1 MTRHLPPCTALA
13 AALLYSACSTPPPMD
28 VCVPECSSGYRCVD
42 ARCVPNA
49 KPGEDAGE
57 IIIGPSADAGG
68 STSTVSNPFDPTN
81 ASKDTDCD
89 GLSDQDEFSTVFPGG
104 LKTNPDKADT
114 DGDGILDGVE
124 MGKTASVASSCASF
138 TGDADP
144 SSTTSPVNADS
155 DGDGV
160 QDGAEDKDRD
170 GKVGPGESD
179 PRNPDTDNDGLKDGL
194 ELSTGT
200 SPTDRD
206 TDKDGIPDGAEDVD
220 RDGQADPTE
229 TDPRK
234 ADSDGDGCLDGQED
248 KNWNHRVDTG
258 ETNPLLATDC
268 GPALGRDSDCDGLSD
283 SEEAARGTNPG
294 QLDSDGDGLADGLEA
309 GVTTNPDPG
318 NCTAFVADADP
329 ASRTDPLR
337 VDSDC
342 DGVKDGDEDKNK
354 NGKVDLGEPD
364 PNRRD
369 TDGDG
374 LTDGVET
381 GVGANPDP
389 ARCPNV
395 VLDADAGKSK
405 SDPTN
410 PDADGDGIADGAED
424 SNQNGRWD
432 TGELNPLDGSDGAGP
447 AKQACSS
454 STMRQVN
461 VIESGNADLAVAV
474 TADYTEY
481 TRPTVGGTE
490 KAVMVYSPA
499 QKVVGIAMLLTP
511 TGASASADEQAG
523 VAKLRSLGTVSNA
536 VAQTFTT
543 WDGFPGSH
551 DLLDLSGGQD
561 LKTVANSIAQA
572 FLGSPSA
579 LLSGTA
585 GVSGPFKVEAEYVRR
600 SAQRTVAVIAIMP
613 AGAYAAK
620 PFVLSDVGG
629 GSALAQFGDAHAAQC
644 EVFKTAAVQK
654 IDILWVVDNSG
665 SMYNSQLAV
674 ANAGQAMIDQ
684 LSNSTLDWRIA
695 ATTSAY
701 YEDKTGADALRPFT
715 TNVNQIRQ
723 WFQAGN
729 STSFG
734 TSGNPDERL
743 LESAMEAT
751 QALLPT
757 QESSTVK
764 LRTGATLVIIL
775 LGDVDDQSS
784 MSAAYYTTYF
794 SNYDNLGSK
803 AQVHAIACPGNVTSC
818 SSGEPTNNGPKVS
831 TVVANLGGVFGDV
844 RAGNMAG
851 GSYAATIQAI
861 LNAAIAGVSPYSTQK
876 PPIASTIKVA
886 LDPASLDAGST
897 CNASDLPRD
906 RTNGFDFDALTQRI
920 LFFGACRPTVP
931 NRDGAVS
938 YRYWIDLTA
947 NPNGNPDPCGQC
959 TPPFVCD
966 RNQNKCVCPADCGV
980 ASPGAAY
987 YCDYDTC
994 QWTCAPDCNGCGTNF
1009 VCNTSNPN
1017 ACRCDCNPSITC
1029 GVGFR
1034 FDTTSCGCVC
1044 DPPSLQCGAAFNA
1057 DEKLCAC
1064 ICKPNCGGTCAVGLS
1079 CDQSA
1084 CECRQ
1089 PPQ

>member
-1 MTRHLPPCTALA
+1 VAL
-13 AALLYSACSTPPPMD
+13 
-28 VCVPECSSGYRCVD
+28 
-42 ARCVPNA
+42 
-49 KPGEDAGE
+49 
-57 IIIGPSADAGG
+57 
-68 STSTVSNPFDPTN
+68 
-81 ASKDTDCD
+81 
-89 GLSDQDEFSTVFPGG
+89 
-104 LKTNPDKADT
+104 
-114 DGDGILDGVE
+114 
-124 MGKTASVASSCASF
+124 
-138 TGDADP
+138 
-144 SSTTSPVNADS
+144 
-155 DGDGV
+155 
-160 QDGAEDKDRD
+160 
-170 GKVGPGESD
+170 
-179 PRNPDTDNDGLKDGL
+179 
-194 ELSTGT
+194 
-200 SPTDRD
+200 
-206 TDKDGIPDGAEDVD
+206 
-220 RDGQADPTE
+220 
-229 TDPRK
+229 
-234 ADSDGDGCLDGQED
+234 
-248 KNWNHRVDTG
+248 
-258 ETNPLLATDC
+258 
-268 GPALGRDSDCDGLSD
+268 
-283 SEEAARGTNPG
+283 
-294 QLDSDGDGLADGLEA
+294 
-309 GVTTNPDPG
+309 
-318 NCTAFVADADP
+318 
-329 ASRTDPLR
+329 
-337 VDSDC
+337 
-342 DGVKDGDEDKNK
+342 
-354 NGKVDLGEPD
+354 
-364 PNRRD
+364 
-369 TDGDG
+369 
-374 LTDGVET
+374 
-381 GVGANPDP
+381 
-389 ARCPNV
+389 
-395 VLDADAGKSK
+395 
-405 SDPTN
+405 
-410 PDADGDGIADGAED
+410 
-424 SNQNGRWD
+424 
-432 TGELNPLDGSDGAGP
+432 
-447 AKQACSS
+447 
-454 STMRQVN
+454 
-461 VIESGNADLAVAV
+461 
-474 TADYTEY
+474 
-481 TRPTVGGTE
+481 
-490 KAVMVYSPA
+490 
-499 QKVVGIAMLLTP
+499 
-511 TGASASADEQAG
+511 
-523 VAKLRSLGTVSNA
+523 
-536 VAQTFTT
+536 TFTT

-803 AQVHAIACPGNVTSC
+803 AQVHGHRLPRQRHLVQQRRAPQQRPQGLHGRRQPRRRLRRRPGRQH
-818 SSGEPTNNGPKVS
+818 
-831 TVVANLGGVFGDV
+831 GGRLLRRDHPGHPQRGD
-844 RAGNMAG
+844 RGRE
-851 GSYAATIQAI
+851 
-861 LNAAIAGVSPYSTQK
+861 PYSTQK
-876 PPIASTIKVA
+876 PPIASTIQGRA
-886 LDPASLDAGST
+886 RPCLAGRRLHLQRQRPAARPHQRLRLRRADPAH
-897 CNASDLPRD
+897 P
-906 RTNGFDFDALTQRI
+906 
-920 LFFGACRPTVP
+920 FFGACRPTVP

-994 QWTCAPDCNGCGTNF
+994 QWTCAPDCNGCGT
-1009 VCNTSNPN
+1009 
-1017 ACRCDCNPSITC
+1017 
-1029 GVGFR
+1029 
-1034 FDTTSCGCVC
+1034 TSCATPATPTPAAATATPASPAGWASGSTPPPAAASATR
-1044 DPPSLQCGAAFNA
+1044 PPSSAARRSTRTRSCAPASASPTAAAPAPWGSPAISRPASAGSRRSRSPAAACCAEGAGR
-1057 DEKLCAC
+1057 LRVV
-1064 ICKPNCGGTCAVGLS
+1064 P
-1079 CDQSA
+1079 
-1084 CECRQ
+1084 RQ
-1089 PPQ
+1089 PPVQSNDAAPPSA